1 MSSLQHALELAAKG
15 FKVFPVPANNKR
27 VVLEDWPNKATTDP
41 AKIRAWFTDYDGDP
55 VDSNIGIC
63 TNDLLVIDIEGEA
76 KGGRNPYDVLSDIE
90 AELGPLPHVAETP
103 SGGFH
108 AYLRLPP
115 GAKVA
120 NTAKTVWPGVDTRSW
135 HGYVLAPGS
144 AIDGKPYKWLIAG
157 DGKENWPPASIDD
170 LPVAP
175 DHLIAKIGA
184 PKPKADL
191 PSNITYDTPAS
202 IDQAIDFLKRTPPA
216 IQGDGGDFTTFKTAA
231 RVRDFAVS
239 ESVALDLMLDH
250 WNPRC
255 EPPWDPEELQA
266 KVNNAYRYAEN
277 TPKEPGSE
285 FEAVEFVQDLHK
297 LPEPF
302 GFHPHGPI
310 DLKNLPQR
318 HWIVEGVAARGFVT
332 LISAPPGSGKTQLIA
347 QLLLAVSHN
356 TAATGFKVH
365 EPTASWA
372 FNAEDD
378 IAELRR
384 RIGAAMI
391 HQSLDWP
398 SRAHDW
404 AISSGVDSPLSI
416 AKWDAQNHKVRIND
430 QAVSA
435 LRANILQHHIGLLIL
450 DPFADIH
457 DAPESDNDAIKRVMG
472 VFTALA
478 KETNAAI
485 VIATHT
491 RKLPNASSDGH
502 AGNAESVRGASAMV
516 AKARVV
522 LTLMPMSPKEAKAFA
537 IDPRHQGH
545 YMRVDTAKNNLGPT
559 ERGAK
564 PLWLKWESVPL
575 PNGDKVGVLAPANIE
590 AAESRVKRERP
601 QGEEFKDT
609 KAQIIADQMEATT
622 GPDVMCMWSDVRS
635 AMGPMGA
642 KGGALVKYATEALG
656 EKRQSDWL
664 PTGDGRRIRFR
675 KGHDGK
681 IRVWWSSSNE
691 DEEEEVAPGGRKAS
705 KWEEIR
711 EDKAFDLDPDSDTED
726 REDLASIFE

>member
-1 MSSLQHALELAAKG
+1 MTSLDHALDLAAKG

-27 VVLEDWPNKATTDP
+27 AVLEDWPNKATTNE

-55 VDSNIGIC
+55 VDSNVGIC

-76 KGGRNPYDVLSDIE
+76 KSGVDPLVTLRKIE
-90 AELGPLPHVAETP
+90 AEVGRLHFMVDTP
-103 SGGFH
+103 SGGYH
-108 AYLRLPP
+108 AYMRLPE
-115 GAKVA
+115 GRVVA
-120 NTAKTVWPGVDTRSW
+120 NTSKTLWPGVDTRSH

-144 AIDGKPYKWLIAG
+144 SIGGVPYEWTRSKA
-157 DGKENWPPASIDD
+157 DDNRPPTSIDE
-170 LPVAP
+170 LPLAP
-175 DHLIAKIGA
+175 DHILDKIGA
-184 PKPKADL
+184 PRPKADL
-191 PSNITYDTPAS
+191 PPGIDYDTPSAV
-202 IDQAIDFLKRTPPA
+202 AHATDFLKRAAPA
-216 IQGDGGDFTTFKTAA
+216 IQGEAGDFTTYKTAA
-231 RVRDFAVS
+231 RIRDFAVS
-239 ESVALDLMLDH
+239 ESTALDLMLEH

-255 EPPWDPEELQA
+255 EPPWDAEELER
-266 KVNNAYRYAEN
+266 KVNNAFSYAQN
-277 TPKEPGSE
+277 APREPGSE
-285 FEAVEFVQDLHK
+285 FEAVELVGESHQKGVPTEHPLAFK
-297 LPEPF
+297 
-302 GFHPHGPI
+302 PHGPI
-310 DLKNLPQR
+310 DLQHLPKR
-318 HWIVEGVAARGFVT
+318 HWLVEGVAARGFVT

-356 TAATGFKVH
+356 TGASGFNVH

-378 IAELRR
+378 IPELQR

-391 HQSLDWP
+391 HQSLDWD

-430 QAVSA
+430 PAVAA
-435 LRANILQHHIGLLIL
+435 LRANIIRHNIGLLIL

-472 VFTALA
+472 VFTTLA

-485 VIATHT
+485 IIATHT

-522 LTLMPMSPKEAKAFA
+522 LTLMPMSPKEAKHYAV
-537 IDPRHQGH
+537 DPQNQGR

-575 PNGDKVGVLAPANIE
+575 PNGDKVGVLAPVELTGAD
-590 AAESRVKRERP
+590 SRVKREAK
-601 QGEEFKDT
+601 EDEDT
-609 KAQIIADQMEATT
+609 VAAAIADRLEIVADEDEEM
-622 GPDVMCMWSDVRS
+622 MWAEVRL
-635 AMGPMGA
+635 AMGAMGA
-642 KGGALVKYATEALG
+642 KGGVLEKYAAEAMEG
-656 EKRQSDWL
+656 KKRSPWL
-664 PTGDGRRIRFR
+664 PAGRGRAIRFR
-675 KGHDGK
+675 KERDGRT
-681 IRVWWSSSNE
+681 RVLWQYSNK
-691 DEEEEVAPGGRKAS
+691 DGVANPMLYAS
-705 KWEEIR
+705 ETADAAENTA
-711 EDKAFDLDPDSDTED
+711 DKAFD
-726 REDLASIFE
+726 FEVEN